1 MRDRRKREAQQEAK
15 MQERQERIEKREQ
28 QNRALT
34 DYLEF
39 VTEVMEVA
47 VAVIVLIGF
56 LLAIVPLIWEM
67 PALLSNENDYSFH
80 VFLEHAFNL
89 VIGIEFVRMLVKHTP
104 GSALEVLLFAIARHL
119 VLGGE
124 TGPDLILGV
133 AAIAGIFAIRK
144 YLYVHSF
151 DSRADGSSFTFIGPK
166 RGREEDRREEESE
179 RDGDTSQDSQ
189 NRN

>member
-1 MRDRRKREAQQEAK
+1 MENHTKQTDHGETKIERRRL
-15 MQERQERIEKREQ
+15 RLEKREQ
-28 QNRALT
+28 HNRALT
-34 DYLEF
+34 DYLEL
-39 VTEVMEVA
+39 VTEVMEIA
-47 VAVIVLIGF
+47 VAIVVLIGF
-56 LLAIVPLIWEM
+56 LLDIIPLIREM
-67 PALLSNENDYSFH
+67 PELLSNDNDYSFH

-124 TGPDLILGV
+124 TGPDLVLGV

-166 RGREEDRREEESE
+166 RDRGEGEDGANPSGKEEAPSDPE
-179 RDGDTSQDSQ
+179 
-189 NRN
+189 N